1 MLRVAFVDQTGGDSG
16 GAQESFC
23 LLLQHLPPDIDPRVI
38 VFRDGAYAA
47 RLRDLGLRVEIM
59 PIAQELQTL
68 TREAASLRKVLL
80 VPAAIIRYASYLR
93 SENIDLVYTHT
104 VKAHFIAAPAA
115 RLAGIPCVMHLRD
128 ILPGNG
134 RRALRFIGR
143 TCSREHIAI
152 SKAVAGAYDLPE
164 TTVVLNPIELK
175 DYASLPVKEEARRA
189 LGLPVDAQVVG
200 IVGRINRWK
209 GHDAFLRIAA
219 QLRAPNAHFVIAGS
233 AIFRDQ
239 DFLAELERMVDQL
252 DLRERVTFLPWTQDV
267 RTVYAALD
275 IVCNCSIQEPFGRTV
290 IEAAA
295 CGVPSICFRDAGV
308 SEELTDGLN
317 GFVVDTADEA
327 GFARVL
333 EQALRDPH
341 RLAQMSSAAKAFA
354 RRFAA
359 DTHAANVI
367 HVLKK
372 AIA

>member
-1 MLRVAFVDQTGGDSG
+1 MLRVAFVDQTGGESG

-23 LLLQHLPPDIDPRVI
+23 LLLQHLSSDIDPRVI
-38 VFRDGAYAA
+38 VFKDGAYAA
-47 RLRDLGLRVEIM
+47 RLRGLGLRVEIM
-59 PIAQELQTL
+59 PIAEELQTV
-68 TREAASLRKVLL
+68 TREGASLRNAFRL
-80 VPAAIIRYASYLR
+80 PGAILRYASYLR
-93 SENIDLVYTHT
+93 SEKIDLVYTHT

-128 ILPGNG
+128 ILGGNG

-152 SKAVAGAYDLPE
+152 SRAVAGAYNLPE
-164 TTVVLNPIELK
+164 TTVVLNPIELG
-175 DYASLPVKEEARRA
+175 DYSRLPSKEEARRA
-189 LGLPVDAQVVG
+189 LGLPVDLPVVG

-219 QLRAPNAHFVIAGS
+219 LANAPDAHFVIAGS

-239 DFLAELERMVDQL
+239 DFLGELEGTVDEL
-252 DLRERVTFLPWTQDV
+252 NLRGRVTFLPWTSDV
-267 RTVYAALD
+267 RTVYSALD
-275 IVCNCSIQEPFGRTV
+275 ILCNCSIQEPFGRTV

-308 SEELTDGLN
+308 SEEITDTVN
-317 GFVVDTADEA
+317 GFVVQTGDEA
-327 GFARVL
+327 AFARAL
-333 EQALRDPH
+333 EQALVDPEQ
-341 RLAQMSSAAKAFA
+341 LARMSTAAKAFA

-359 DTHAANVI
+359 DAHAANVI

-372 AIA
+372 AVA